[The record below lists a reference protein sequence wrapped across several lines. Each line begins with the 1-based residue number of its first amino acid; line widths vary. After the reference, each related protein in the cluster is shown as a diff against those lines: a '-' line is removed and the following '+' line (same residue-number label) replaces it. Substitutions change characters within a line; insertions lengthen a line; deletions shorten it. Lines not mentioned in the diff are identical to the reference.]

1 MFLPDNFHTR
11 CHDQVPRDALVEP
24 HSAKGFDHPN
34 HEKPKQMEDFAD
46 PVQLDPDQC
55 FHFLKVGISSELF
68 ESCFGSMLN
77 WRSATNFLLFDVQKH
92 EEKGLKKRSC
102 KNDVDSQE
110 RKASLLK
117 MFGQTM
123 YSSATGQF
131 GKKHHGFGIMLDLKI
146 VRQIPRFISHAN
158 AIHVWYIRLHDM
170 VELYSKL
177 QFRR

>member
-1 MFLPDNFHTR
+1 MFLPDNFHTS
-11 CHDQVPRDALVEP
+11 CHDQVPRHALVEP

-46 PVQLDPDQC
+46 PVQLDPDHC

-92 EEKGLKKRSC
+92 EEKGLKKGTC

-117 MFGQTM
+117 MFGQTNVFTRHW
-123 YSSATGQF
+123 S
-131 GKKHHGFGIMLDLKI
+131 
-146 VRQIPRFISHAN
+146 VRKETPWFSN
-158 AIHVWYIRLHDM
+158 HVGP
-170 VELYSKL
+170 
-177 QFRR
+177 